1 MNDEQKEQLVQTL
14 ARGAARLREAGLPA
28 ELTST
33 LERLARQVDD
43 PCVLAVVGRVNA
55 GKSTFVNALLGED
68 LARVGAEETTA
79 TINRFRYGTPADPE
93 RPVRCRWRD
102 GRNKDDGW
110 DEYVSRAD
118 LDSLQGNDIE
128 ALRRADG
135 IEYLEFLLPNPYLK
149 DVTLVDTPGTQA
161 VVQEHQNR
169 TAEFLNLQHQLRDRN
184 PETQPIGSD
193 ADAVI
198 YLVGP
203 VPRKTDQAI
212 LEEFTHATGGRSRA
226 LNTIGVMAKIDLQPE
241 ILTRRMELA
250 AKMSEQLR
258 DSLNTVVPVSAGI
271 YRTLEQLRANHNA
284 ELIRLITTLRRIPA
298 KRLAKLLDD
307 NELYLGEYPDCP
319 VTVEE
324 REQLLGKT
332 DWRVFTTVA
341 RLAADPDLSEQ
352 AIIEQLD
359 ELAGFGPLQKVLE
372 LHFFQRA
379 RFLRCYRIASDAR
392 KHVNDIRYK
401 HLPEFRK
408 WDRPEIARRDRL
420 LGFVRSASGD
430 PTVAREL
437 EDFIS
442 AHFGAAGRANRL
454 EAAVKEVDRELAT
467 LFHEMEEYNADF
479 EALKEIDKTL
489 EEIDKCGQLFL
500 SAELDELRCLFGQ
513 YGVDLE
519 KRLPSGRATV
529 AYASERQQAWREASL
544 RARDPVRARVA
555 ERAQARYG
563 LILYEM
569 TKKRGLN
576 AEQKNPSHL

>member
-1 MNDEQKEQLVQTL
+1 MDNAQKKNLVQTL

-33 LERLARQVDD
+33 LEHLAKQVDD

-55 GKSTFVNALLGED
+55 GKSTFVNVLLGED

-79 TINRFRYGTPADPE
+79 TINHFCYGTPADPE
-93 RPVRCRWRD
+93 RPVRCHWQG
-102 GRNKDDGW
+102 GRTAD
-110 DEYVSRAD
+110 VSRAY
-118 LDSLQGNDIE
+118 LDGLQGNDVE
-128 ALRRADG
+128 ALRLADG
-135 IEYLEFLLPNPYLK
+135 IKYLEFLVPNPYLT

-169 TAEFLNLQHQLRDRN
+169 TAEFLNLQRQLRHRHN
-184 PETQPIGSD
+184 QETQKIGSE

-203 VPRKTDQAI
+203 VSCATDQEF
-212 LEEFTHATGGRSRA
+212 LEEFTQATGGRSRA
-226 LNTIGVMAKIDLQPE
+226 LNAIGVMAKIDLQPE
-241 ILTRRMELA
+241 ILKRRIELA

-258 DSLNTVVPVSAGI
+258 NSLNTVVPVSAGI
-271 YRTLEQLRANHNA
+271 YRALQQLRANHNA

-307 NELYLGEYPDCP
+307 HEFYLRDYDDCP

-324 REQLLGKT
+324 REQLLGT
-332 DWRVFTTVA
+332 MPWGVFTTAA

-352 AIIEQLD
+352 AIIERLD
-359 ELAGFGPLQKVLE
+359 ELSGFGPLQKVLE
-372 LHFFQRA
+372 RHFFQRA
-379 RFLRCYRIASDAR
+379 RFLRCYRTAGDAR
-392 KHVNDIRYK
+392 KHMNVIRYE
-401 HLPEFRK
+401 HLPKFRK
-408 WDRPEIARRDRL
+408 PDRAELATRERF
-420 LGFVRSASGD
+420 LGFIRASSGD

-437 EDFIS
+437 EEFIS

-454 EAAVKEVDRELAT
+454 EATMKEVDRELAT

-479 EALKEIDKTL
+479 EALKEID
-489 EEIDKCGQLFL
+489 ECQQLFPPP
-500 SAELDELRCLFGQ
+500 ELEELRCLLGKD
-513 YGVDLE
+513 GVDLE
-519 KRLPSGRATV
+519 KRLPAGRATV
-529 AYASERQQAWREASL
+529 AHASERQQAWREAAL

-563 LILYEM
+563 LILYDL
-569 TKKRGLN
+569 TKKGGN
-576 AEQKNPSHL
+576 